1 MTNLINSLS
10 QRPIRVA
17 KFPKPTA
24 QPPAKIG
31 IVGGGLSGVLVAV
44 HLLQEA
50 TTPLDIYLIDRQP
63 KLGQGIAYRT
73 ERGCHLLNVPVGK
86 MSLFPHQPD
95 HFLKWLQ
102 QHSPRDADH
111 VAFVSRHQYGK
122 YVQSVLQDAIA
133 CSSIARLYCCTDNV
147 VAIQPEQPQLVI
159 KLESGKALPVDR
171 VVLAIGNFPPRHLAI
186 EDSHFYQSDR
196 YVHSVW
202 ADERLSH
209 LPSADPVLLIGSGLT
224 AIDQVMTLQQ
234 QGHQGQIHLVS
245 RRGLLPQAH
254 RAVPAHSFCLPE
266 LRSRTVRSLL
276 KSIRQE
282 VDQAVAQGEDWRS
295 VIDALRPQ
303 TQTLWQS
310 LPLSEQRR
318 FLRHVRPYW
327 EVHRHRIAPSIAQ
340 TLAELRHTGQL
351 QIHAGRIQ
359 SFWEDAG
366 SVTVVI
372 RKRGTMDLMQVRS
385 SLVANCT
392 GSECDYRQLRNPLI
406 QQLLAAGMIH
416 PDPLFLGLAVAGN
429 GALIDRSGK
438 PSQQFF
444 TLGTPRKGKLW
455 ETTAVPEIRL
465 QAAEMAKMLL
475 AVAVK

>member
-1 MTNLINSLS
+1 
-10 QRPIRVA
+10 
-17 KFPKPTA
+17 
-24 QPPAKIG
+24 
-31 IVGGGLSGVLVAV
+31 
-44 HLLQEA
+44 
-50 TTPLDIYLIDRQP
+50 
-63 KLGQGIAYRT
+63 
-73 ERGCHLLNVPVGK
+73 
-86 MSLFPHQPD
+86 
-95 HFLKWLQ
+95 
-102 QHSPRDADH
+102 
-111 VAFVSRHQYGK
+111 
-122 YVQSVLQDAIA
+122 
-133 CSSIARLYCCTDNV
+133 
-147 VAIQPEQPQLVI
+147 
-159 KLESGKALPVDR
+159 
-171 VVLAIGNFPPRHLAI
+171 
-186 EDSHFYQSDR
+186 
-196 YVHSVW
+196 
-202 ADERLSH
+202 
-209 LPSADPVLLIGSGLT
+209 
-224 AIDQVMTLQQ
+224 
-234 QGHQGQIHLVS
+234 
-245 RRGLLPQAH
+245 
-254 RAVPAHSFCLPE
+254 
-266 LRSRTVRSLL
+266 LL

-340 TLAELRHTGQL
+340 TLTELRHTGQL
-351 QIHAGRIQ
+351 QIHAGQIQ
-359 SFWEDAG
+359 SFREDADG
-366 SVTVVI
+366 VTVVI

-416 PDPLFLGLAVAGN
+416 PDPLFLGLTVAEN

-438 PSQQFF
+438 PSQQLF

-475 AVAVK
+475 AVVAK